1 MDTRLA
7 QKSSKHKL
15 DFPGKLIFSNFD
27 LCSIQHRMK
36 GLEKYLNGLT
46 KALNLLD
53 YQEACAFFDIGPCVR
68 ILFGSLEC
76 SNQSDPYRLFEDP
89 DYFTKLK
96 SIQKSNVEV
105 SEGLALVNEFLLMLE
120 AQPLTITKTVK
131 EFEETYFETRPKLTS
146 PEIEKFLWGDSKLKG
161 LLFHCGNLDNWI
173 GSSYCLHFFAKL
185 LKYEYNSLE
194 ADNFISVYEKTSPAV
209 VREMQLGFYIKR
221 TMSCDNPGLV
231 VLYYYL
237 NCNAFNVVD
246 PAELLMERGAEEEYG
261 SWLENKLKCGY
272 LFKKH
277 ARRERRLD
285 SKSTVDDDREDLL
298 LVSERSLSEVK
309 VTPNLIELSKI
320 IACGE
325 LDYLLSQISNY
336 SSWELIKTTES
347 AQKAKPYSLK
357 AYVQGNKKFRL
368 EIQLYSEAVS
378 YTHLTLPTICS
389 V

>member
-1 MDTRLA
+1 
-7 QKSSKHKL
+7 
-15 DFPGKLIFSNFD
+15 
-27 LCSIQHRMK
+27 
-36 GLEKYLNGLT
+36 
-46 KALNLLD
+46 
-53 YQEACAFFDIGPCVR
+53 
-68 ILFGSLEC
+68 
-76 SNQSDPYRLFEDP
+76 
-89 DYFTKLK
+89 
-96 SIQKSNVEV
+96 
-105 SEGLALVNEFLLMLE
+105 
-120 AQPLTITKTVK
+120 
-131 EFEETYFETRPKLTS
+131 
-146 PEIEKFLWGDSKLKG
+146 
-161 LLFHCGNLDNWI
+161 
-173 GSSYCLHFFAKL
+173 
-185 LKYEYNSLE
+185 
-194 ADNFISVYEKTSPAV
+194 
-209 VREMQLGFYIKR
+209 MQLGFYIKR

-368 EIQLYSEAVS
+368 EIQLYSEDLRETANLFIDPNKHAIWNNIQRTVIYKNDMLEVIHS
-378 YTHLTLPTICS
+378 LHASKAQDAFTEHIMEYEFEELFSLEGESLFICLLYTS
-389 V
+389 DAADE